1 MRGRK
6 FDRYIGIDYS
16 GAQTS
21 VTQLNG
27 LAVCRVVGVAQPEI
41 VPSSEDG
48 YDISTRDG
56 LARWL
61 VQRLREPNV
70 RTLVGIDHGFS
81 FPMQYFVRYPHLLPW
96 GWVDFLDDFQ
106 RYWPADDPRKAMSHL
121 IARNRILR
129 GREDPERRWGD
140 GTWFRLTDPLGAA
153 SVFDFDAM
161 QRNVAQSTH
170 AGLPWLRHIRQA
182 LHAGPVNVRFW
193 PFDRWEAPENQS
205 AVVEVYPALWNRP
218 YRQDSD
224 RLGLNSHQR
233 DAYSVARW
241 MSETD
246 RNGVLGQ
253 YFGPNLDDGQRIQA
267 WREGWIFGVMN
278 PTLRG

>member
-1 MRGRK
+1 M
-6 FDRYIGIDYS
+6 FYRYIGIDYS

-21 VTQLNG
+21 TARLNG
-27 LAVCRVVGVAQPEI
+27 LAVCRVVGVAQPEV
-41 VPSSEDG
+41 VPSPADG
-48 YDISTRDG
+48 YDIRTRDG

-61 VQRLREPNV
+61 VQRLREPDV

-81 FPMQYFVRYPHLLPW
+81 FPIQYFQRYPHLLTM
-96 GWVDFLDDFQ
+96 GWVDFLNDF
-106 RYWPADDPRKAMSHL
+106 RHHWPADEPGRPVTNL
-121 IARNRILR
+121 IARNRIFP
-129 GREDPERRWGD
+129 GREDGERRWGND
-140 GTWFRLTDPLGAA
+140 TWFRLTDPRRAA

-182 LHAGPVNVRFW
+182 LLAEGINVRFW
-193 PFDRWEAPENQS
+193 PFDRWDAPEDQS
-205 AVVEVYPALWNRP
+205 AVVEVYPALWNRL
-218 YRQDSD
+218 YREDAD
-224 RLGLNSHQR
+224 RMRLNSHQR

-246 RNGVLGQ
+246 RDGALEQ
-253 YFGPNLDDGQRIQA
+253 FFGPNLDDGQRIQA
-267 WREGWIFGVMN
+267 QREGWIFGVMD

>member
-1 MRGRK
+1 M

-21 VTQLNG
+21 VTRLGG
-27 LAVCRVVGVAQPEI
+27 LAVCCVVGDAQPQI
-41 VPSSEDG
+41 VPSLEDG

-61 VQRLREPNV
+61 VQRLREPSV

-81 FPMQYFVRYPHLLPW
+81 FPMQYFERYPHLLPLCW
-96 GWVDFLDDFQ
+96 AGFLDDFQ
-106 RYWPADDPRKAMSHL
+106 WYWPADDPCKVMSRL
-121 IARNRILR
+121 IARNRILP
-129 GREDPERRWGD
+129 GREDPERRWGNRA
-140 GTWFRLTDPLGAA
+140 WFRLTDPRRAA
-153 SVFDFDAM
+153 SVFDFDAI

-182 LHAGPVNVRFW
+182 LHAEPVNVRFW
-193 PFDRWEAPENQS
+193 PFDRWEAPDNQS
-205 AVVEVYPALWNRP
+205 AVVEVYPALWNSM

-246 RNGVLGQ
+246 RSGALGQ
-253 YFGPNLDDGQRIQA
+253 YFGPNLDDGQQTQA
-267 WREGWIFGVMN
+267 QREGWIFGVMH

>member
-1 MRGRK
+1 M

-41 VPSSEDG
+41 VPSPADG
-48 YDISTRDG
+48 YDIKTRDG
-56 LARWL
+56 LAQWL
-61 VQRLREPNV
+61 VQRLRERNV

-81 FPMQYFVRYPHLLPW
+81 FPMRYFERYRRLLAL

-106 RYWPADDPRKAMSHL
+106 QYWPADDPNKEMSHL
-121 IARNRILR
+121 IAKNRILP
-129 GREDPERRWGD
+129 GTEDPECRWGNHA
-140 GTWFRLTDPLGAA
+140 WFRLTDPREAS

-161 QRNVAQSTH
+161 QRDVAQSTH

-182 LHAGPVNVRFW
+182 LHADGVNVQFW
-193 PFDRWEAPENQS
+193 PFDCWDSPEDQS
-205 AVVEVYPALWNRP
+205 AVVEVYPRLWNRL
-218 YRQDSD
+218 YREDAN
-224 RLGLNSHQR
+224 RMGLNPHER

-246 RNGVLGQ
+246 RGGALEQ
-253 YFGPNLDDGQRIQA
+253 YFGPNLDDEQRIRAQK
-267 WREGWIFGVMN
+267 EGWVFGVMD
-278 PTLRG
+278 PTLRD